1 MKGTSENKKYL
12 IWFWSLFALPFII
25 LIIIFILI
33 SREKLGPMPSF
44 KELENPELNLAAQVF
59 SEDEVLLGKIALENR
74 TWTNFDELSPY
85 LVNALI
91 ATEDIRYYRHSGIDI
106 RGIVRAVV
114 KTIIL
119 RQNTGGGSTI
129 SQQLAKQLYPRD
141 TSHVSAFTRK
151 IRLGVSKFKEWQ
163 TAVKLEKSYT
173 KEEIIAMYLNIY
185 DFNYQAIG
193 IKSAARVYFNT
204 TPDSLSIQEAAVMIG
219 MLKASSRYN
228 PVRNYDRVF
237 QRRNTVLTQMAKY
250 GYIEKHLADSVMKMP
265 IELDFQI
272 EDHNSGRATY
282 LREYLRFLMTRP
294 EPDPKRYMN
303 PASYSDA
310 VWLWESDPLY
320 GWCAKNKK
328 PDGSNYDIYKDGL
341 RIFTTINSKM
351 QQYAEES
358 VAEHISQEIQP
369 GFNRRAKSFR
379 NPPYS
384 NDLTRKQVD
393 ELIMRSL
400 MQSDRY
406 YSMRRKNAPEDSIIL
421 AFKTPVRMKLFSWKG
436 EIDTVMTPLDSIR
449 YYKYFIRAGFMVE
462 DPKNGYIKAY
472 VGGTDFRYFKYDAC
486 TSQRRQV
493 GSTIKPFLY
502 TIAMMNDYSPC
513 YEVENIPRTFQVIM
527 NGKDTTWTPRSSG
540 NPKYHGKMVTLKW
553 GLAQSENYISAWIM
567 QRFSPEPVADLMHK
581 MGVRSFIDPVVS
593 IFLGTSD
600 VKLEEMV
607 GAYGTF
613 ANKGVYTKPMY
624 VTRIEDKN
632 GNVVSR
638 FSSSIEEVLSEQT
651 AFLMTNLL
659 QGVVQSGSGNRLR
672 REPYMLMNQIGGK
685 TGTTQEQS
693 DAWFMGITPNLV
705 GGVWCG
711 WEDRSIHFESLSE
724 GQGANVALPILG
736 RFLKKVY
743 NDPEFGI
750 MEADEFE
757 RPSGFNVDIDCE
769 GVRRE
774 STRRNNPTRDRY

>member
-1 MKGTSENKKYL
+1 
-12 IWFWSLFALPFII
+12 
-25 LIIIFILI
+25 
-33 SREKLGPMPSF
+33 
-44 KELENPELNLAAQVF
+44 
-59 SEDEVLLGKIALENR
+59 
-74 TWTNFDELSPY
+74 
-85 LVNALI
+85 
-91 ATEDIRYYRHSGIDI
+91 
-106 RGIVRAVV
+106 VV

-151 IRLGVSKFKEWQ
+151 LRLGVSKFKEWQ

-204 TPDSLSIQEAAVMIG
+204 TPDSLSLQEAAVMIG

-250 GYIEKHLADSVMKMP
+250 GYIERHLADSVMKLP

-272 EDHNSGRATY
+272 EDHNSGMATY

-310 VWLWESDPLY
+310 LWFWENDPLY

-341 RIFTTINSKM
+341 KIYTTINSKM

-358 VAEHISQEIQP
+358 VAEHLSQEIQP

-393 ELIMRSL
+393 DLIMRSL

-406 YSMRRKNAPEDSIIL
+406 YSMRKRSAPEDSIML
-421 AFKTPVRMKLFSWKG
+421 AFNTPVRMKLFSWKG
-436 EIDTVMTPLDSIR
+436 EIDTVMTPLDSIW

-462 DPKNGYIKAY
+462 DPKTGYIKAY

-502 TIAMMNDYSPC
+502 TVAMMNDYSPC

-540 NPKYHGKMVTLKW
+540 NPKYHGRMVTLKW

-613 ANKGVYTKPMY
+613 ANKGVYTRPMY

-638 FSSSIEEVLSEQT
+638 FSSAIEEVLSEQT
-651 AFLMTNLL
+651 AYLMVNLL
-659 QGVVQSGSGNRLR
+659 QGVVQTGSGNRLR

-693 DAWFMGITPNLV
+693 DAWFMGVTPNLV

-724 GQGANVALPILG
+724 GQGANVALPIFG

-743 NDPEFGI
+743 DDPEFGI

-757 RPSGFNVDIDCE
+757 IPSGFNVEIDCE
-769 GVRRE
+769 KARRDNP
-774 STRRNNPTRDRY
+774 RRDNSIRDRY

>member
-1 MKGTSENKKYL
+1 MKGNSNNKKYL
-12 IWFWSLFALPFII
+12 IWFWALFAFPFML
-25 LIIIFILI
+25 LITIFILI
-33 SREKLGPMPSF
+33 SKEKLGPMPSF
-44 KELENPELNLAAQVF
+44 QELENPELNLAAEVF
-59 SEDEVLLGKIALENR
+59 SEDGVLLGKIAIENR
-74 TWTNFDELSPY
+74 TWTNYDELSPY
-85 LVNALI
+85 IVDALI

-106 RGIVRAVV
+106 RGLVRAVV

-119 RQNTGGGSTI
+119 RQRTGGGSTI

-141 TSHVSAFTRK
+141 TSHVSVFTRK
-151 IRLGVSKFKEWQ
+151 LRLGVSKFKEWQ

-185 DFNYQAIG
+185 DFNYSAIG

-204 TPDSLSIQEAAVMIG
+204 TPDSLNMQEAAVIIG
-219 MLKASSRYN
+219 MLKGSSRYN

-250 GYIEKHLADSVMKMP
+250 GYIDGQVADSVKKMP
-265 IELDFQI
+265 IELDFRI

-294 EPDPKRYMN
+294 EPDPKKFRN
-303 PASYSDA
+303 PASFNDA
-310 VWLWESDPLY
+310 VWQWETDPLY
-320 GWCAKNKK
+320 GWCNKNKR
-328 PDGSNYDIYKDGL
+328 PDGTNYDIFTDGL
-341 RIFTTINSKM
+341 KIYTTLNSKM

-358 VAEHISQEIQP
+358 VAEHLSQEIQP
-369 GFNRRAKSFR
+369 DFYSRAKTFR

-384 NDLTRKQVD
+384 NDLTRKQID
-393 ELIMRSL
+393 ELVMRSL

-406 YSMRRKNAPEDSIIL
+406 YVMRAKGASEDSIML
-421 AFKTPVRMKLFSWKG
+421 AFNTPVRMKVFSWKG
-436 EIDTVMTPLDSIR
+436 EVDTVMTPLDSIW
-449 YYKYFIRAGFMVE
+449 YYKYLIRAGFMVE
-462 DPKNGYIKAY
+462 DPKTGYIKAY

-502 TIAMMNDYSPC
+502 TIAMMNEYSPC
-513 YEVENIPRTFQVIM
+513 YEVENIPRTFQVVM

-567 QRFSPEPVADLMHK
+567 QRFSPEPVVDLMHK

-613 ANKGVYTKPMY
+613 ANKGVYTRPMY

-632 GNVVSR
+632 GNVISR

-651 AFLMTNLL
+651 AFLMVNLL
-659 QGVVQSGSGNRLR
+659 QGVVLTGSGNRLR
-672 REPYMLMNQIGGK
+672 REPYMIMNQIGGK

-693 DAWFMGITPNLV
+693 DAWFMGVTPNLV

-711 WEDRSIHFESLSE
+711 WEDRSIHFESLAE
-724 GQGANVALPILG
+724 GQGANVALPILAK
-736 RFLKKVY
+736 FLKKVY

-757 RPSGFNVDIDCE
+757 RPSGFNTELDCDK
-769 GVRRE
+769 VKRE
-774 STRRNNPTRDRY
+774 SSRRDNPIRDRY